1 MREPPKGIWKE
12 IPGNYHEAGQENA
25 KYARAHYQYQGQMC
39 EEFKIPLF
47 HYTLTSY
54 PYPNAL
60 CFVLM
65 SPLLSS
71 GKTGKN
77 KRVNVSK
84 PFTGMSLH
92 GTKQMNC

>member
-1 MREPPKGIWKE
+1 MRGI
-12 IPGNYHEAGQENA
+12 ENST
-25 KYARAHYQYQGQMC
+25 
-39 EEFKIPLF
+39 FPLHF
-47 HYTLTSY
+47 LTSY

-71 GKTGKN
+71 GKTGEN

-92 GTKQMNC
+92 GTKQMDC